1 MERFEEEFM
10 DQSSWNPEILKKI
23 FAYYSK
29 VHVYFFLTL
38 EACVISE
45 EIVKKHH
52 IQLRWKHDTNLY
64 SKTEDNIVFMCQ
76 HGYRLVT
83 PKHTF
88 WTACQEGKVV
98 YPWCG

>member
-1 MERFEEEFM
+1 MKPSNSEEDICVLFKG
-10 DQSSWNPEILKKI
+10 SYL
-23 FAYYSK
+23 
-29 VHVYFFLTL
+29 FFLTL

-88 WTACQEGKVV
+88 
-98 YPWCG
+98 